1 MSLTADRRG
10 LSSMGIGASIFL
22 IAAGAILTFAL
33 NRSWPDVNLDTVGWI
48 LMGAGVLGLIITM
61 ALFGSR
67 RRTTSSERRVYD
79 PRNPNAEYVE
89 QQRTTDDGA
98 PPPVV

>member
-1 MSLTADRRG
+1 V
-10 LSSMGIGASIFL
+10 GIGVSIFL

-61 ALFGSR
+61 ALFGNR
-67 RRTTSSERRVYD
+67 RRTTTAERRVYD
-79 PRNPNAEYVE
+79 PRNPSSEYVE
-89 QQRTTDDGA
+89 QERVRDDGP